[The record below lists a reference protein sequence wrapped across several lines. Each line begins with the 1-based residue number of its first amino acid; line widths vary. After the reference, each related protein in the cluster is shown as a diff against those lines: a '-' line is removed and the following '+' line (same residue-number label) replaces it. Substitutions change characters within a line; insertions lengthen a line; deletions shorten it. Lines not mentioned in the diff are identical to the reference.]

1 MSFNMLEIQDLN
13 KRFGNVVVAQSLSF
27 EVKKGE
33 AFGIVGPNGAGKSTL
48 LNLVNGNEIQDSGDI
63 VFNGVNLNNLK
74 SSQRS
79 SLGIARTFQIPRP
92 FSEMS
97 VFENVLVAT
106 NFNSKKDSAKNR
118 QLQAIDSIERTG
130 LGEYFNTPA
139 GKLRLL
145 DRKRLELSRAV
156 ASNPQ
161 LILLDEIAGGL
172 TDSELPVLLN
182 IIRQLKSDGVT
193 IIWIEHIVHA
203 LVSVV
208 DRLMCIA
215 GGSVIDIGEP
225 QKVLQ
230 SPKVIELYLGD
241 DFQIGSE

>member
-1 MSFNMLEIQDLN
+1 MTVNMLEIRNLN

-27 EVKKGE
+27 EVQKGE

>member
-1 MSFNMLEIQDLN
+1 MTVNMLEIRDLN

-27 EVKKGE
+27 EVEKGE

-225 QKVLQ
+225 EKVLQ